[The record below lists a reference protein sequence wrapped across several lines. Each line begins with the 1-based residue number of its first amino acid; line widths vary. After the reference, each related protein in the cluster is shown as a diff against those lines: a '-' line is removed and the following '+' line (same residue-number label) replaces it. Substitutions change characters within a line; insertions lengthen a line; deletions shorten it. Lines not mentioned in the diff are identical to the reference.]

1 MSKSTTDTK
10 KKLEHWELV
19 TLLLMV
25 YDFIAIWYLTLPH
38 CGSAL
43 TADSTASRKSTCR
56 PISAQYGSM
65 QYSA

>member
-25 YDFIAIWYLTLPH
+25 YSMLYLVCWVEEL
-38 CGSAL
+38 L
-43 TADSTASRKSTCR
+43 TRTGR
-56 PISAQYGSM
+56 PVLLVN
-65 QYSA
+65 